1 MTKPVIATLR
11 RLKQPAVLAALL
23 LLAACANGEPL
34 PEASGPWHQLNVGYW
49 QASPADLNPQVAN
62 HGH

>member
-1 MTKPVIATLR
+1 
-11 RLKQPAVLAALL
+11 LAALL